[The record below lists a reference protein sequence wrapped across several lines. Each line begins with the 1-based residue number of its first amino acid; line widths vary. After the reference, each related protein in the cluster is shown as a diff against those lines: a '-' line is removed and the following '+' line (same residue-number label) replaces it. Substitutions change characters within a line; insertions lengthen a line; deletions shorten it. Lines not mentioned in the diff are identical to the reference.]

1 MNDIGDIIGSVSF
14 TTPAGFLVS
23 LPFLALLGW
32 QLANRANRGTV
43 ALTGLEYLEAHG
55 WFSAAPRRW
64 LRAVLWGTLAAMIG
78 VLWAGPVYHSSRP
91 LFAGASQT
99 VHKNFVLMVD
109 ISRSMTVP
117 LGQEKIVSL
126 PGQPALAPTGA
137 GTEKKPK
144 VPRYQAARKALMDF
158 VARFKGERIG
168 LILFSTEPILARWP
182 TVETENRFWEILEEN
197 IGRGVESQIQAFSSL
212 TNTDKALSLARDVF
226 AAQDVV
232 GDGAVI
238 LITDAEDDVQNIG
251 VAARNL
257 RKDRIRLYI
266 IGVGI
271 AQKIADGLTR
281 EFAADPGFRIF
292 RVDSEHEMREAY
304 RLVGEVEELPR
315 FKLDHKEYTTDIR
328 WILALALVVLATIV
342 LGILNLAF
350 HQSQAAGAQ
359 AAGRSAANAEGG
371 RNGLRIS

>member
-1 MNDIGDIIGSVSF
+1 MNAIGDIIGSVSF
-14 TTPAGFLVS
+14 TTPAGLLVS
-23 LPFLALLGW
+23 LAFFALLGW
-32 QLANRANRGTV
+32 QLANRAKRGTV
-43 ALTGLEYLEAHG
+43 ALTGLEYLAANS

-64 LRAVLWGTLAAMIG
+64 LRAVAWGTLAAMIG
-78 VLWAGPVYHSSRP
+78 VLWAGPVYHSDRP

-99 VHKNFVLMVD
+99 VHKNFVLMLD

-126 PGQPALAPTGA
+126 PGQPAPAPTTA
-137 GTEKKPK
+137 GKKKLDK

-158 VARFKGERIG
+158 VARFNGERIG

-182 TVETENRFWEILEEN
+182 TVETENRFWEVLEEN
-197 IGRGVESQIQAFSSL
+197 IGRGVESQLQAFSSL

-281 EFAADPGFRIF
+281 DFAADPGFRIF
-292 RVDSEHEMREAY
+292 RVDSEQEMREAY

-315 FKLDHKEYTTDIR
+315 FRLDRKEYTTDIR
-328 WILALALVVLATIV
+328 WILALVLVLLASLV
-342 LGILNLAF
+342 LGLLNFAF
-350 HQSQAAGAQ
+350 HQSQAGS
-359 AAGRSAANAEGG
+359 GRAANAEGG
-371 RNGLRIS
+371 RNGLRIP

>member
-1 MNDIGDIIGSVSF
+1 MNVIGDIIASVGF

-43 ALTGLEYLEAHG
+43 ALTGLEYLSAHG

-64 LRAVLWGTLAAMIG
+64 LRAVAWGTLAAMIG
-78 VLWAGPVYHSSRP
+78 VLWAGPVYHSARP
-91 LFAGASQT
+91 LFAGTSQT

-126 PGQPALAPTGA
+126 PGQPARPQTGA
-137 GTEKKPK
+137 GKEKLGK

-158 VARFKGERIG
+158 VARFNGERIG

-182 TVETENRFWEILEEN
+182 TVETANRFWEVLEED

-257 RKDRIRLYI
+257 RKDKIRLYI

-281 EFAADPGFRIF
+281 DFAADPGFRIF
-292 RVDSEHEMREAY
+292 RVDSEQEMQEAY

-315 FKLDHKEYTTDIR
+315 FKLDQKEYTTDIR
-328 WILALALVVLATIV
+328 WILALALVVLASIV
-342 LGILNLAF
+342 LGILNVVF
-350 HQSQAAGAQ
+350 HQSQAAPG
-359 AAGRSAANAEGG
+359 GAANAEGG
-371 RNGLRIS
+371 RNGLRLS